1 MSEIQEKEKAFRDK
15 VEQLLTNNA
24 ETKAWKEGWLWTI
37 VRESYDCGR
46 DLGELVDRLQEIE
59 TLCKNAKQYLMLHQN
74 SFEDTR
80 SDDPFERHFGREVV
94 VTRGERENW

>member
-1 MSEIQEKEKAFRDK
+1 MKTSEKEKAFRDK

-46 DLGELVDRLQEIE
+46 DVGELVDRLQEIE
-59 TLCKNAKQYLMLHQN
+59 TLCKNAKQYLLGLYYLH
-74 SFEDTR
+74 E
-80 SDDPFERHFGREVV
+80 P
-94 VTRGERENW
+94 